1 MFDET
6 NKYRVISHQL
16 GSSLTDKY
24 QLRLGGAHLKSQ
36 IRRKKVS
43 NRSAVFGGAGFI
55 GTNLVYQLIE
65 DGQQVF
71 NFDNLSGLGNLLNI
85 AELMQQSR
93 HSFARCD
100 IANPEEIRQAL
111 LMAAAD
117 TIYFCITPK
126 NPEEESSLDNFRTF
140 FETVKEWR
148 NGMTD
153 KKIHKIVVVVS
164 EHYKLLG
171 SYGHMYAGLLK
182 LLDGYVADGLPISSL
197 LVPPA
202 FGPFQ
207 QPDSPISMI
216 IYRAIEGETIP
227 VVNPEEKVSDLVYVK
242 DVVDAIVIVEKNGKI
257 GGHYHLAGP
266 SCALSN
272 LEAADVICESLNEE
286 LPPPVG
292 RYQALIEEVATA
304 PVTSDISKDEATLVV
319 LGLQGKTSLEDA
331 LKKTVNWYLNNP
343 RWYNQSRTRFFYLW
357 QNPET
362 VLKIA

>member
-6 NKYRVISHQL
+6 DKYRVISHQL

-24 QLRLGGAHLKSQ
+24 QLRLWGAHLKSQ

>member
-1 MFDET
+1 M
-6 NKYRVISHQL
+6 
-16 GSSLTDKY
+16 
-24 QLRLGGAHLKSQ
+24 
-36 IRRKKVS
+36 S

-100 IANPEEIRQAL
+100 ISNPEEIRQAL

-117 TIYFCITPK
+117 TIFFCITPK

-153 KKIHKIVVVVS
+153 TKLHKIVVVFS

-171 SYGHMYAGLLK
+171 SYGRMYTDLLK

-216 IYRAIEGETIP
+216 IYRAIEGETIS

-242 DVVDAIVIVEKNGKI
+242 DVVDAIVLVEKNGKI
-257 GGHYHLAGP
+257 GGHYHLSGP
-266 SCALSN
+266 SCGLTN

-292 RYQALIEEVATA
+292 RYQALIEEVATS
-304 PVTSDISKDEATLVV
+304 PVTSDIAKDEANLVV

-331 LKKTVNWYLNNP
+331 LRKTVNWYLNNP

>member
-1 MFDET
+1 M
-6 NKYRVISHQL
+6 
-16 GSSLTDKY
+16 
-24 QLRLGGAHLKSQ
+24 
-36 IRRKKVS
+36 S

-71 NFDNLSGLGNLLNI
+71 IFDNLSGLGNLLNI

-100 IANPEEIRQAL
+100 ISNPEEIRQAL

-126 NPEEESSLDNFRTF
+126 NPEEESSLENFRTF

-148 NGMTD
+148 NGMADT
-153 KKIHKIVVVVS
+153 KLHKIVVVVS

-171 SYGHMYAGLLK
+171 TYGKMYAGLLK
-182 LLDGYVADGLPISSL
+182 LLDG
-197 LVPPA
+197 
-202 FGPFQ
+202 
-207 QPDSPISMI
+207 
-216 IYRAIEGETIP
+216 YRAIEGETIP

-242 DVVDAIVIVEKNGKI
+242 DVVDAIVLVEKNGKI
-257 GGHYHLAGP
+257 GGHYHLTGP
-266 SCALSN
+266 ASSMSN
-272 LEAADVICESLNEE
+272 FEAADVICESLNEA

-292 RYQALIEEVATA
+292 RYQALIEEVATS
-304 PVTSDISKDEATLVV
+304 PVASDISKDESTLTV
-319 LGLQGKTSLEDA
+319 LGLQNKTSLGEG
-331 LKKTVNWYLNNP
+331 LKETVSWYLNNP

>member
-1 MFDET
+1 M
-6 NKYRVISHQL
+6 
-16 GSSLTDKY
+16 
-24 QLRLGGAHLKSQ
+24 
-36 IRRKKVS
+36 
-43 NRSAVFGGAGFI
+43 
-55 GTNLVYQLIE
+55 
-65 DGQQVF
+65 
-71 NFDNLSGLGNLLNI
+71 
-85 AELMQQSR
+85 
-93 HSFARCD
+93 
-100 IANPEEIRQAL
+100 
-111 LMAAAD
+111 
-117 TIYFCITPK
+117 
-126 NPEEESSLDNFRTF
+126 DNFRTF

-153 KKIHKIVVVVS
+153 TKIHKIVVVVS